1 MAVTKMKLLSVAR
14 HLQTGRQRLAGC
26 SENAS
31 LDSAVLLAWAL
42 GAERSWLL
50 AHPEAE
56 VSEAVAGAYAAGL
69 ARLESGE
76 PLAYILGEWEFFGL
90 KLQVTPAVLIPRP
103 ETELLVEAALAW
115 LAAHPGRR
123 RAADVGT
130 GSGCIPVALA
140 VSMPDLHIIAG
151 DLSSEALAVAQA
163 NVERYNLQARV
174 HLVKSDLLAN
184 MAGPFDVI
192 CANLPYIPEA
202 RLPERA
208 VSKWEPR
215 IALGGGEDGLRF
227 IGPFLRQ
234 AQAKTAPQALIL
246 AEIDAGLQGTVSD
259 LALGLWPAARITIRP
274 DLAGLPRL
282 LIVET

>member
-50 AHPEAE
+50 AHPEVE
-56 VSEAVAGAYAAGL
+56 VSEAVAAAYAAGL

-115 LAAHPGRR
+115 LSAHPGQR

-140 VSMPDLHIIAG
+140 MNAPDLQIVAG
-151 DLSSEALAVAQA
+151 GLLVGALGVAVA
-163 NVERYNLQARV
+163 NVERYGLQARIQV
-174 HLVKSDLLAN
+174 VESDLLEN
-184 MAGPFDVI
+184 MNGPFDLI
-192 CANLPYIPEA
+192 TANLPYIPEA
-202 RLPERA
+202 RLPELA
-208 VSKWEPR
+208 VSK
-215 IALGGGEDGLRF
+215 
-227 IGPFLRQ
+227 
-234 AQAKTAPQALIL
+234 
-246 AEIDAGLQGTVSD
+246 
-259 LALGLWPAARITIRP
+259 
-274 DLAGLPRL
+274 
-282 LIVET
+282 